1 MSGRYTPT
9 IKLGAG
15 TIAAGSPP
23 TKRRPTKYDW
33 DGARALLEQNPGL
46 WILVFDKFTSGM
58 YTFLREGGPVVLQE
72 MGGNL
77 QLSLRDQHMVEKT
90 KYGKLWLRWTPEDW
104 TDEDQAAAE
113 AGYAQSEAA
122 L

>member
-33 DGARALLEQNPGL
+33 DGARKLLEDNPGL
-46 WILVFDKFTSGM
+46 WVLVFDQFTSGM
-58 YTFLREGGPVVLQE
+58 YTFLRQGGPVVLQE
-72 MGGNL
+72 MGGDL
-77 QLSLRDQHMVEKT
+77 QLSLRDQHMIERT
-90 KYGKLWLRWTPEDW
+90 KYGKLWLRWTPEGW
-104 TDEDQAAAE
+104 TEEDQARAE
-113 AGYAQSEAA
+113 AAVTSDEAVI
-122 L
+122 